1 MWEMV
6 LLMSNPNQG
15 GKGGGGGLLGFLP
28 FILIIVIF
36 YFLLIRPQ
44 SKRQKTLQRMLE
56 SVKKGDEIVTT
67 GGIHGKVLGVKEG
80 KNLLIVEIDDN
91 VKIELD
97 RGSVGRIV
105 SPGEGTTEDEK
116 FGKIKP

>member
-15 GKGGGGGLLGFLP
+15 SGQGGGSGLLGFLP

-44 SKRQKTLQRMLE
+44 AKRQKTVQKMLE
-56 SVKKGDEIVTT
+56 SVKKGDLIVTA
-67 GGIHGKVLGVKEG
+67 GGIHGKVVGTKD
-80 KNLLIVEIDDN
+80 NILIVEIDDN
-91 VKIELD
+91 VKVELD

-105 SPGEGTTEDEK
+105 SPGEGTTGDEK
-116 FGKIKP
+116 IGKTK

>member
-6 LLMSNPNQG
+6 LLMANSNQG
-15 GKGGGGGLLGFLP
+15 GKSGGSLLGFLP

-44 SKRQKTLQRMLE
+44 AKRQKTVQRMLE
-56 SVKKGDEIVTT
+56 SVKKGDLIVTA
-67 GGIHGKVLGVKEG
+67 GGIHGKVVGTRD
-80 KNLLIVEIDDN
+80 NILIVEIDNN
-91 VKIELD
+91 VKVELD

-105 SPGEGTTEDEK
+105 TPGEGVVNDVK
-116 FGKIKP
+116 IGKMK

>member
-6 LLMSNPNQG
+6 LLMSNPNTG
-15 GKGGGGGLLGFLP
+15 GKTGGGGLLGFLP

-44 SKRQKTLQRMLE
+44 AKRQKTLQRMLE
-56 SVKKGDEIVTT
+56 SVKKGDLIVTA
-67 GGIHGKVLGVKEG
+67 GGIHGKVVGTRDNV
-80 KNLLIVEIDDN
+80 LIVEIDN
-91 VKIELD
+91 NIKIELD

-105 SPGEGTTEDEK
+105 SPGEGVTEDVK
-116 FGKIKP
+116 IGKTK

>member
-6 LLMSNPNQG
+6 LLMSNPNTG
-15 GKGGGGGLLGFLP
+15 GKTGGGGLLGFLP

-44 SKRQKTLQRMLE
+44 AKRQKNLQKMLQA
-56 SVKKGDEIVTT
+56 VKKGDRIVTA
-67 GGIHGKVLGVKEG
+67 GGVHGKVVGTRD
-80 KNLLIVEIDDN
+80 NILIVEIDNN

-105 SPGEGTTEDEK
+105 TAGEDYSDDEK
-116 FGKIKP
+116 IGKTKM